1 MTEVSDLRKAL
12 RFARQGGGAF
22 PTLGSIKQGVA
33 LAQKNLL
40 AAVAP
45 QGEVNVLGERVR
57 LDYEKFDFR
66 KYKDR
71 VSFKEKYFEKEAP
84 GSGKLLEAAKVF
96 AKLFA
101 AAGAFEVG
109 APLPPCDAK
118 ERALLEEG
126 LENRFESLRLDVL
139 KERNQFGDTVP
150 VREKIDHLQRI
161 GSLLERLDDPTL
173 TCINYGPDGKQAT
186 PPINLDLED
195 EERMKRLLRT
205 FAFLVLQGVH
215 RIPGQDKGINAAGI
229 VKTLEKRII
238 TEDEMTGYVEAF
250 NAAGKKLP
258 SIITD
263 VLSTTKTQPGLL
275 EKMVA
280 TEHKALYEAILA
292 LVRGS
297 PEWKGEFKEA
307 FDTMVDQDEATNKG
321 YKDRIVGV
329 VNFLLLQFQE
339 TVKKYNEALAE
350 ADACRA
356 KQADMAQAIKEAND
370 AISGLTEENESLRA
384 QIEEK
389 KAALAASEADGVEKD
404 AQLLTLQASLTA
416 ADARCE
422 DQVAGLT
429 RQIEQLTAQ
438 SGAAEAA
445 AAAATQTA
453 EDAKA
458 SIEEKTATI
467 AGLQEALGRAE
478 ARAAAAEAQLQGL
491 REQLATK
498 ERENATLTARVGE
511 LEKSLDDCNAEKE
524 TLTRENTQIT
534 GEIADVQAELATLRS
549 GASGSA
555 EVLADQAGKIAGLEA
570 TLAALNAAKA
580 EINEEKGEVT
590 KRADALQ
597 EELES
602 TKTLLENAQE
612 AETNLRAEM
621 AALTET
627 TEASVAAADARA
639 SGAEAAKAIAEGQVD
654 GLQAQI
660 DEQKVLIESQTA
672 ALAQA
677 NADLDAARAEVT
689 QTNIEKGKLETQIT
703 TLTADLERA
712 KEDCNEQKSTIV
724 ENLMRKLKE
733 AERNLE
739 LVNIR
744 LAKADETKKKAE
756 VAAAEAAAEIERL
769 EAAAAE
775 AARRAAEERE
785 RIKREGDSE
794 AAAASGAAAAALS
807 ASRSNYEKLLYQLK
821 DLSQRIIEDK
831 EIPEDGTLIP
841 EVGTSFKDIYT
852 KVQSLKKQPGIGTAE
867 TCGKETAEAKRVAER
882 LRCLF
887 TYYVNVFLH
896 MFFFNKSK
904 LAEGQ
909 AAYQFYSDLIGMDI
923 SRAQGELA
931 NKFEQREQATI
942 YHGIKDLDRFPD
954 PDMKLSELLNTIYPY
969 IEGTEAFI
977 YDTRPKDS
985 GLYIIQ
991 AMNDEKQA
999 PVLSMRRTIFEK
1011 IYQKLEAKKTDLSM
1025 HAKTIIGSVV
1035 EKEKIGRNPGSGEPN
1050 IFIVSQFDR
1059 ETLNPALIFIKND
1072 GDQDIL
1078 MDNGTAFNFMIDT
1091 QTVTPRAS
1099 FPVGDRGYTSYLE
1112 KGDFLLYEQLLGL
1125 FIVLCQKYIVTMEGT
1140 VKSTCPPPPGL
1151 LNPLDTYRQL
1161 QQKRDSVPARLGSA
1175 SASPRAARG
1184 WSQLRETRR
1193 IAATEGVEGLARDT
1207 ENTLLTIQYIEE
1219 AAAKGQAEFDA
1230 YLVQLANEQSNG
1242 YFKNSKIREAIQRI
1256 ASQKRYALSKR
1267 VQDRLRTA
1275 IALEQLGN
1283 ISFRLNEGTAIER
1296 IREAADVGQSDFEA
1310 YVQALGSDREGRWE
1324 TNLPVTSLIQKIRS
1338 DKGWAKPAGAFV

>member
-238 TEDEMTGYVEAF
+238 TEDEMAGYVEAF

-297 PEWKGEFKEA
+297 EEWRKGGEFREA
-307 FDTMVDQDEATNKG
+307 FDTMVNQDEAANKG
-321 YKDRIVGV
+321 YKDRIVGLV
-329 VNFLLLQFQE
+329 SFLLLQFQE
-339 TVKKYNEALAE
+339 TVKKYNEALTE
-350 ADACRA
+350 VEACRA
-356 KQADMAQAIKEAND
+356 TQEEMAQAIKEAND
-370 AISGLTEENESLRA
+370 AIRGLTEENERLRA

-389 KAALAASEADGVEKD
+389 KAALKASQDDGVEKD

-429 RQIEQLTAQ
+429 RQIEQLTAR
-438 SGAAEAA
+438 SGTAEAA
-445 AAAATQTA
+445 AAAATQAA
-453 EDAKA
+453 EAAKD

-467 AGLQEALGRAE
+467 AGLQEELGRAE

-491 REQLATK
+491 QEQLASK
-498 ERENATLTARVGE
+498 ERENATLTSRVTE
-511 LEKSLDDCNAEKE
+511 LERGLAECNAEKE

-534 GEIADVQAELATLRS
+534 GEIADVKAELVTLRS
-549 GASGSA
+549 GASGSTEA
-555 EVLADQAGKIAGLEA
+555 LADQAGKIAGLEA
-570 TLAALNAAKA
+570 TLAALQAAQGYIDK
-580 EINEEKGEVT
+580 EKTEAN
-590 KRADALQ
+590 KRATALQ
-597 EELES
+597 EELDS
-602 TKTLLENAQE
+602 TKTLLENAEE
-612 AETNLRAEM
+612 AQSRLRAEM
-621 AALTET
+621 AALKET
-627 TEASVAAADARA
+627 TEGEVAAADARA
-639 SGAEAAKAIAEGQVD
+639 SGAEAAQAIAEGQVN
-654 GLQAQI
+654 GLQAKIEGQRALI
-660 DEQKVLIESQTA
+660 DNQTA
-672 ALAQA
+672 SLAEA
-677 NADLDAARAEVT
+677 NADLHAARAEVT
-689 QTNIEKGKLETQIT
+689 TIKTEKGELETQIKN
-703 TLTADLERA
+703 LTANLKRA
-712 KEDCNEQKSTIV
+712 EEDCNEQKSTIV

-739 LVNIR
+739 IVNIR
-744 LAKADETKKKAE
+744 LAKADETKQKAE
-756 VAAAEAAAEIERL
+756 ENAAEAAAEIERL

-785 RIKREGDSE
+785 RLEREGASE

-841 EVGTSFKDIYT
+841 EVGTSFRDIYT
-852 KVQSLKKQPGIGTAE
+852 KVQSLKKQPGLGTAE
-867 TCGKETAEAKRVAER
+867 TCGKETVEAKRVAER

-896 MFFFNKSK
+896 MFFFSHSK
-904 LAEGQ
+904 LEEGKE
-909 AAYQFYSDLIGMDI
+909 AYQFLSDLIGIDI
-923 SRAQGELA
+923 SRNPGEIESDWDTR
-931 NKFEQREQATI
+931 KKSTI
-942 YHGIKDLDRFPD
+942 FYGIKEIQNYNDTQTDL
-954 PDMKLSELLNTIYPY
+954 KISEILTAIYPY

-977 YDTRPKDS
+977 YDTKAKAP
-985 GLYIIQ
+985 GLYVLQ

-999 PVLSMRRTIFEK
+999 PVLKNRRAIFEQ
-1011 IYQKLEAKKTDLSM
+1011 IYNILKNKKTELSRN
-1025 HAKTIIGSVV
+1025 AKNIIGDTVGR
-1035 EKEKIGRNPGSGEPN
+1035 EKIGRNPGSGEPN
-1050 IFIVSQFDR
+1050 VFIVSQFDK
-1059 ETLNPALIFIKND
+1059 EISNPGIIYVRND
-1072 GDQDIL
+1072 NDKRSLEQ
-1078 MDNGTAFNFMIDT
+1078 NGTAFNFMIDT
-1091 QTVTPRAS
+1091 QSVSPRDP
-1099 FPVGDRGYTSYLE
+1099 FPIGGRGYTSFLQE
-1112 KGDFLLYEQLLGL
+1112 DDFLLYEQLLAL
-1125 FIVLCQKYIVTMEGT
+1125 FIVLSQKYIKSMEGT
-1140 VKSTCPPPPGL
+1140 IKTTCPPPPGL
-1151 LNPLDTYRQL
+1151 LDPMQTFDTLISKKIEAPPPIRAPTPRNMQQNFTPTPTNPYQVSTNVFSPVAEPTVERI
-1161 QQKRDSVPARLGSA
+1161 VP
-1175 SASPRAARG
+1175 RG
-1184 WSQLRETRR
+1184 
-1193 IAATEGVEGLARDT
+1193 
-1207 ENTLLTIQYIEE
+1207 
-1219 AAAKGQAEFDA
+1219 AEISGRPNDWVF
-1230 YLVQLANEQSNG
+1230 S
-1242 YFKNSKIREAIQRI
+1242 
-1256 ASQKRYALSKR
+1256 
-1267 VQDRLRTA
+1267 LRTA
-1275 IALEQLGN
+1275 
-1283 ISFRLNEGTAIER
+1283 RDRGTVR
-1296 IREAADVGQSDFEA
+1296 TF
-1310 YVQALGSDREGRWE
+1310 L
-1324 TNLPVTSLIQKIRS
+1324 QKIVNYDKTNRWVYSPSQKELIAYKS
-1338 DKGWAKPAGAFV
+1338 DEFGFDIPDIIYQRR